1 MLDTITCQVNASGLP
16 QASDHEKEEEP
27 GRSQCAYQ
35 REMSRLQGYQAQDL
49 ALKMQKS

>member
-1 MLDTITCQVNASGLP
+1 MPDTITCQVSVSGLL
-16 QASDHEKEEEP
+16 QGSDREREEQP